1 MAYTNSPLVT
11 YTKLSPNH
19 SGQRK
24 HVIDTITIHCV
35 VGQLSVETIGNIF
48 APTSRQASSNYGIG
62 KDGRIGMY
70 VEEKNRSWCTSSSA
84 NDNRAITIEVAS
96 DTKHPYAVNDKA
108 YAALL
113 DLVTDI
119 CRRNDIKKL
128 VWSTV
133 KNDRVNHLNGCNM
146 TVHRD
151 YANKSCPGDYL
162 YNLHGEIAAEVN
174 KRLGQTETADPEP
187 TTPAPVVSEIKG
199 GDLVKIADNAV
210 YYSGKSVPGWVKD
223 KHWYVVEVEGDR
235 AVIDDSEDGKN
246 AINSAINTK
255 YLTVVKPAENG
266 SESVEKVELVKGAV
280 VTFTGKKHYSS
291 ANGKTPVSCKP
302 GKATITLDPYLK
314 GKHPYHL
321 VAVKGGTS
329 NVYGWVD
336 AEDIYEYNA
345 QKKTEGFK
353 PYLVKVTASALNIR
367 KGAGTSYPVVGCIG
381 DKGIYTI
388 VAEDNGWGKLKSGA
402 GWISLAYTKRV

>member
-24 HVIDTITIHCV
+24 HAIDTITIHCV

-174 KRLGQTETADPEP
+174 KRLGQTEATDPKP
-187 TTPAPVVSEIKG
+187 ITPAPVVSEIKE

-246 AINSAINTK
+246 AINSPINTK
-255 YLTVVKPAENG
+255 YLAVVKAAENG

>member
-24 HVIDTITIHCV
+24 HAIDTITIHCV

-119 CRRNDIKKL
+119 CRRNGIKKL

-174 KRLGQTETADPEP
+174 KRLGQTEAIDPKP
-187 TTPAPVVSEIKG
+187 ITPAPVVSEIKE

-210 YYSGKSVPGWVKD
+210 YYSGKSVPDWVKD
-223 KHWYVVEVEGDR
+223 KYWYVVEVEGDR
-235 AVIDDSEDGKN
+235 VVIDDSEDGKN
-246 AINSAINTK
+246 AINSPINTK
-255 YLTVVKPAENG
+255 YLTVVKAAENG